1 MTTLITAIRYW
12 IEAAAL
18 MAFVVALGAYFVGR
32 YAS

>member
-1 MTTLITAIRYW
+1 MTTLLTTLRYW

>member
-1 MTTLITAIRYW
+1 MTTLRYW

-32 YAS
+32 WL